1 MERKEDRNNTK
12 SKLNYIDNNRVESRT
27 WSCVGRRQISNKF
40 YKNDIRVF
48 LWIKAICRII
58 LIERKTSKYFRKR
71 FTFKDKNICWWW
83 WIIWSFSWLLA
94 ILILFLEWKT
104 LSSFYLQVFYIDI
117 KWCYSRPE
125 KNYISTFLSNVPF
138 FMASFLSFVAL
149 MALYRWP
156 FGSFL
161 YQLYQFLIFWYFY
174 HVDFMT
180 LTW

>member
-1 MERKEDRNNTK
+1 MCWKTTD
-12 SKLNYIDNNRVESRT
+12 
-27 WSCVGRRQISNKF
+27 NKF
-40 YKNDIRVF
+40 YKNDMRVF

-94 ILILFLEWKT
+94 ILILFKMENFKFV
-104 LSSFYLQVFYIDI
+104 LSTSILHRH
-117 KWCYSRPE
+117 K
-125 KNYISTFLSNVPF
+125 LML
-138 FMASFLSFVAL
+138 FMT
-149 MALYRWP
+149 RKKIT
-156 FGSFL
+156 
-161 YQLYQFLIFWYFY
+161 YQLYKQCAFIWWHLFCFFWPYWLFIIGLYWLFSLSVCYISSWFFGIFY